1 MQYLLGLVVLV
12 LLYVALSSSFN
23 LYLGYGGLFSIA
35 HAAFFGVGA
44 YTSALL
50 SMDAGV
56 PVPLAMLAA
65 TAACAVVSLG
75 VALPALRVS
84 GDYLLVASLGFLL
97 GMQQVMTN
105 LTITG
110 SAAGLSNIPPLA
122 FGAFNL
128 TYGAG
133 YLLPAAFVAALA
145 VALGRWV
152 THSPYGLALRALRQN
167 EAALASLGR
176 DPMQLKVSVFALGC
190 AVAGLAGALYAHY
203 FQYVSPD
210 QFGMSA
216 SVAMLTMVIVGGA
229 GTSWGPV
236 LGAAV
241 LELMP
246 QALSFFNL
254 PPAVGAPI
262 KSMLF
267 NALVLLFIFLRPEGL
282 IGRRPRAA
290 AAAAPPEAAAAA
302 SGLDAAG
309 GGMA

>member
-133 YLLPAAFVAALA
+133 YLLPVAFVAALA

-152 THSPYGLALRALRQN
+152 AHSPYGLALRALRQN

-190 AVAGLAGALYAHY
+190 AVAGLAGALYTNYAGLLVPDLFSYGLSAQILATAVLGGINSFGGAVVSSLVFNGVPQMAQVTAFYQYLIFGVVLIVMMQFAPRGLSQIAVYAVARAHRLL
-203 FQYVSPD
+203 S
-210 QFGMSA
+210 
-216 SVAMLTMVIVGGA
+216 GGA
-229 GTSWGPV
+229 G
-236 LGAAV
+236 
-241 LELMP
+241 E
-246 QALSFFNL
+246 
-254 PPAVGAPI
+254 
-262 KSMLF
+262 
-267 NALVLLFIFLRPEGL
+267 
-282 IGRRPRAA
+282 PRAA
-290 AAAAPPEAAAAA
+290 AVRR
-302 SGLDAAG
+302 S
-309 GGMA
+309 